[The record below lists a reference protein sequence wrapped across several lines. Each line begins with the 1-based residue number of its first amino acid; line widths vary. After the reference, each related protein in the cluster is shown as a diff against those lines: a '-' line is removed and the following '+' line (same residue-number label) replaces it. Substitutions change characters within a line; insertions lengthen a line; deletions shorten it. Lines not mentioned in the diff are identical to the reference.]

1 MGSHGWF
8 FRKNA
13 KGLAWFMQSRFR
25 SCQHYM
31 GEVGH
36 THGPLDQRYSV
47 VASALAPVQC
57 APVPTGEHSV
67 LYIYI
72 YIHITYLKWFV
83 YFNFNICNY
92 KYNYL
97 FIDSTDVVFGMQ
109 KGVEDIYQMF

>member
-1 MGSHGWF
+1 
-8 FRKNA
+8 
-13 KGLAWFMQSRFR
+13 MQSRFR

-47 VASALAPVQC
+47 VASALAQC
-57 APVPTGEHSV
+57 NV
-67 LYIYI
+67 LQCPQESIVYYI